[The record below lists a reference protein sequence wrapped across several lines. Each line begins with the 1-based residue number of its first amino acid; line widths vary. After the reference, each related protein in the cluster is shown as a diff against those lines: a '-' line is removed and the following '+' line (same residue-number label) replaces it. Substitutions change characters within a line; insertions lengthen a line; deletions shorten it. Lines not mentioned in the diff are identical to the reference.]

1 MLPHWLPLVQ
11 ARGASRPTLP
21 VTPRCSI
28 PRSTPAQPD
37 RFRACTFVFV
47 VPSFAFPYLD
57 PYYYTSKKVLVFPC
71 FTDIAPSSHFAT
83 LPITPGPSRLS
94 LRPFHAFVDSL
105 CSLGFPA
112 YTGLP
117 SVCISQRNLSTPAIK
132 TPVVRVLRKTLMRDL
147 SFHFRQGRLGFIY
160 LFPSLSD
167 LPVPYKPTCER
178 DV

>member
-1 MLPHWLPLVQ
+1 VLPHWLPLVQ
-11 ARGASRPTLP
+11 ARRASRPTLP
-21 VTPRCSI
+21 PRCSI
-28 PRSTPAQPD
+28 PRSTLAQPD

-83 LPITPGPSRLS
+83 LPITFS

-132 TPVVRVLRKTLMRDL
+132 TPVVRVLRETLCVTFL
-147 SFHFRQGRLGFIY
+147 SISVKAVSALSVPI
-160 LFPSLSD
+160 SL
-167 LPVPYKPTCER
+167 
-178 DV
+178 

>member
-1 MLPHWLPLVQ
+1 MLTHLDTLLRLYAAALAPFGPSPESLTSNPATSLLDSALDPRTTRPL
-11 ARGASRPTLP
+11 
-21 VTPRCSI
+21 
-28 PRSTPAQPD
+28 
-37 RFRACTFVFV
+37 ACTFVFV

-83 LPITPGPSRLS
+83 LPITFS

-132 TPVVRVLRKTLMRDL
+132 TPVVRVLRETLCVTFL
-147 SFHFRQGRLGFIY
+147 SISVKAVSALSVPI
-160 LFPSLSD
+160 SL
-167 LPVPYKPTCER
+167 
-178 DV
+178 